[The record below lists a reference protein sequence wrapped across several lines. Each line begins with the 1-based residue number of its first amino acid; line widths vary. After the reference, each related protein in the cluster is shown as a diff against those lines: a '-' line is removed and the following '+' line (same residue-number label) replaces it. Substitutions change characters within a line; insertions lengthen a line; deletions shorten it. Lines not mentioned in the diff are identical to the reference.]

1 MTIDQIV
8 GLLCLL
14 VPFLAFG
21 ACAVASVIDATRPAP
36 AEGAWLVFWFAI
48 ALAAIQVAGVL
59 LILS

>member
-14 VPFLAFG
+14 VPFLAFA
-21 ACAVASVIDATRPAP
+21 ACAVASVIKALRPPSAD
-36 AEGAWLVFWFAI
+36 GAWIVFWVAI